1 MILLLLGMMML
12 PTVEPLL
19 EVYQT
24 GWDLAQANAIYH
36 FMWAFYTLMLMCI
49 SLKIRNGT
57 FTLTWCL
64 FWVFITLFLS
74 AIYYITNVQPVLRVA
89 GKKAAVVVVLL
100 VDSSVIL
107 NLSIIGVTAFLAAI
121 GAYYM
126 GCAAVFEEQKSKW
139 WVGKYKWCK
148 RS

>member
-1 MILLLLGMMML
+1 MDLFYGGTFSGTILVSYGAFWAGSGMMML

-24 GWDLAQANAIYH
+24 EWDLAQANAIYH

-64 FWVFITLFLS
+64 FWVFITLFLT
-74 AIYYITNVQPVLRVA
+74 AIYYVTNVQPVLRVS
-89 GKKAAVVVVLL
+89 GK
-100 VDSSVIL
+100 SVIL
-107 NLSIIGVTAFLAAI
+107 MVGSSSHTEYE
-121 GAYYM
+121 YYRCYSLFSSDRCLLH
-126 GCAAVFEEQKSKW
+126 GLC
-139 WVGKYKWCK
+139 CCL
-148 RS
+148 